1 MRASA
6 DVENDQQLEANPSRP
21 ATILQDGEWWWLQST
36 RGVSTRASGKS
47 EPFFV
52 ERGFVY
58 KLLSPLIFLVMF
70 DHLSYSFFKKK
81 VIIYFVISL
90 RKIEA

>member
-36 RGVSTRASGKS
+36 RGVSARASGKS

-70 DHLSYSFFKKK
+70 DHLSYSFFLKKSYHIFYYITK
-81 VIIYFVISL
+81 
-90 RKIEA
+90 KN